1 MISKNDDLDDS
12 SHEDDLDDF
21 NDEKISTLSALVEKT
36 KKLVEAEETKN
47 EKWDRLDKTKV
58 IYEEASAE
66 IDQLSEKLDSP
77 SLTSEEEIAIGDKLK
92 TVELTSLEKEYEIL
106 KQCLE
111 VVQSRLRE
119 RKSDARLSLDQ
130 SLKDTLNDYLMSL
143 DEPCFS
149 RLTKVLGGDKSD
161 TSNYRDL
168 MLDIFE
174 EFAEKERL
182 KEVTEDLGIL
192 KPFANS
198 AIHWNGFNELF
209 IKPFAMVHKDSKSF
223 HHFISAGIEKAKRER
238 SSEKSNRRTGWIVI
252 GLIVILIIYFT
263 SK

>member
-119 RKSDARLSLDQ
+119 RKSDAQNL
-130 SLKDTLNDYLMSL
+130 
-143 DEPCFS
+143 
-149 RLTKVLGGDKSD
+149 
-161 TSNYRDL
+161 
-168 MLDIFE
+168 
-174 EFAEKERL
+174 
-182 KEVTEDLGIL
+182 
-192 KPFANS
+192 
-198 AIHWNGFNELF
+198 
-209 IKPFAMVHKDSKSF
+209 
-223 HHFISAGIEKAKRER
+223 
-238 SSEKSNRRTGWIVI
+238 
-252 GLIVILIIYFT
+252 
-263 SK
+263 